1 MAGQIQRPAPLI
13 TAQDRGLLQVPRPA
27 CQPDSCSSAACRT
40 PETLLK
46 LSPSRKQSLP
56 AIRSQVELGS
66 EGVPTPVNDYQPPRS
81 SRPLPGHCRH
91 RARLW
96 GLVTGLLAALFWVTA
111 PQAGYEQGIQALNR
125 ADYDAALRELRPLA
139 EQGHAKAQWALGY
152 MYSRGLGVPKDAAR
166 AERWRKRSVEGLL
179 GKAPVPVPRQR
190 SEVNRGGSGSGFL
203 VDTRG
208 RAVTSYH
215 VVARCSRI
223 LLRNEKTLAQARV
236 LAADPASDLALLAAT
251 DLLGGKPAVFRSPIG
266 ASLGERVMV
275 AGFPLQGL
283 LSTELQVA
291 SGMVSALAG
300 PKGNTR
306 LFQLSIPV
314 QPGNSGGPVMDE
326 SGKVIGL
333 VAGTLRGTGATRA
346 TGVAPENVGFAVRGA
361 ALQRFLDKAGSRYRS
376 EPAQKPVDTRRIA
389 RAAREFTV
397 LVECLR

>member
-1 MAGQIQRPAPLI
+1 
-13 TAQDRGLLQVPRPA
+13 
-27 CQPDSCSSAACRT
+27 
-40 PETLLK
+40 
-46 LSPSRKQSLP
+46 
-56 AIRSQVELGS
+56 
-66 EGVPTPVNDYQPPRS
+66 
-81 SRPLPGHCRH
+81 
-91 RARLW
+91 
-96 GLVTGLLAALFWVTA
+96 LLAALLWASA
-111 PQAGYEQGIQALNR
+111 PQAGYEEGIQALNR

-139 EQGHAKAQWALGY
+139 EQGHARAQWALGY

-179 GKAPVPVPRQR
+179 GKAPVAAPRQR
-190 SEVNRGGSGSGFL
+190 PEVARGGSGSGFL

-208 RAVTSYH
+208 RALTSYH

-223 LLRNEKTLAQARV
+223 FLHDEKTLAPASV

-251 DLLGGKPAVFRSPIG
+251 GPLGGKPALFRSPIA

-275 AGFPLQGL
+275 AGYPLQGL

-300 PKGNTR
+300 PKGDRR
-306 LFQLSIPV
+306 LFQLSVPV
-314 QPGNSGGPVMDE
+314 QLGNSGGPVMDE

-333 VAGTLRGTGATRA
+333 VAGTLRGTEAGRA

-361 ALQRFLDKAGSRYRS
+361 VLQRFLDRAGTPYRS
-376 EPAQKPVDTRRIA
+376 APARNPVDTRKIA